1 MELDMPWDK
10 VFNIDLKIDLIIEF
24 LYTLVRYI

>member
-10 VFNIDLKIDLIIEF
+10 VFNIDLKFDLIIEF

>member
-1 MELDMPWDK
+1 MELDMPWDR